1 MNMSIIVDKN
11 KRYGFMPGCSLP
23 SYNPHAVTKTIE
35 YLNSVF
41 PKFSAVQKCCGKPT
55 KAVGQ
60 YDLFKERFSGL
71 QGDMDD
77 VGIEDM
83 IVACQSCYVTFKEAS
98 TTPVTSLWQLWPLIG
113 FPEELKGK
121 AKDSDIVF
129 TIHDSCSTR
138 YEKELQDG
146 IRWILDELGYKYI
159 ESKYAKDKT
168 RCCGFGGMVV
178 PANPEVAYKVMLKRV
193 ETLEKENVI
202 VYCAACRSSLLKGG
216 AKSWHILDL
225 IWGDVVMEGDESPED
240 VLSNPVK
247 SWVNRYKTKKGII
260 KSVG

>member
-1 MNMSIIVDKN
+1 MSITIDKN
-11 KRYGFMPGCSLP
+11 KRYGFIPGCSLP
-23 SYNPHAVTKTIE
+23 SYSPEIVTKTTA

-60 YDLFKERFSGL
+60 YELFKERFQGL
-71 QGDMDD
+71 QDDMDD
-77 VGIEDM
+77 VGIEEM
-83 IVACQSCYVTFKEAS
+83 IVACQSCKLTFNEAS
-98 TTPVTSLWQLWPLIG
+98 KTPTHSLWEILPMIG
-113 FPEELKGK
+113 LPEELRGK

-138 YEKELQDG
+138 HDKALQDG

-159 ESKYAKDKT
+159 ESKYSREKT

-178 PANPEVAYKVMLKRV
+178 PANPEVAMKVMKRRV
-193 ETLEKENVI
+193 ETLESDSVV
-202 VYCAACRSSLLKGG
+202 VYCAACRSSILKGG

-225 IWGDVVMEGDESPED
+225 VWGPVVNASDNSPD
-240 VLSNPVK
+240 DSLASPVK
-247 SWVNRYKTKKGII
+247 SWVNRYKSKQGIK
-260 KSVG
+260 KSVK